1 VQKDHDF
8 SHGLLFGPS
17 RENASRANR
26 PDTVD
31 LAQPIRCGL
40 YDFKHLLAKGANE
53 FFGVDRSHAPDH
65 AGREVFFDTV
75 AIGDAGGLELLAQ
88 ICAAAD
94 TVAALSVEIE
104 RDGPVIRTARGTKP
118 NPCLRDLLNHRAFI
132 TRTMTKL
139 GINIEPTKAMG
150 RPGVATSWVPPQEG

>member
-1 VQKDHDF
+1 MSKKSALTIV
-8 SHGLLFGPS
+8 
-17 RENASRANR
+17 A
-26 PDTVD
+26 PDTTIP
-31 LAQPIRCGL
+31 APPIQLGASGL
-40 YDFKHLLAKGANE
+40 SLWQRIQSEY
-53 FFGVDRSHAPDH
+53 
-65 AGREVFFDTV
+65 

-104 RDGPVIRTARGTKP
+104 RDGPVIRTARGSKP

-150 RPGVATSWVPPQEG
+150 RPGIPTSWVPPQEG

>member
-1 VQKDHDF
+1 MSQK
-8 SHGLLFGPS
+8 PS
-17 RENASRANR
+17 LTLVA
-26 PDTVD
+26 PDTSIP
-31 LAQPIRCGL
+31 APPIQLGSSGL
-40 YDFKHLLAKGANE
+40 SLWQRIQSEY
-53 FFGVDRSHAPDH
+53 
-65 AGREVFFDTV
+65 

-94 TVAALSVEIE
+94 TVAALSAEIE

-139 GINIEPTKAMG
+139 GINVESVKPMG
-150 RPGVATSWVPPQEG
+150 RPSIPTSWVPPQED